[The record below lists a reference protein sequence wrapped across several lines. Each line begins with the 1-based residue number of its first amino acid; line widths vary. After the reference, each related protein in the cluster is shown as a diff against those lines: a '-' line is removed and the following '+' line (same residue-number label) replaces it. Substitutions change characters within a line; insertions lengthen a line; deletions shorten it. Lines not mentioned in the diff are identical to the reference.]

1 MNYIDIA
8 FIAAAVIMVIAG
20 ASRGLIVSLLS
31 TLKYIVGIPL
41 SYFVSGLLYERL
53 YDGFVRDVVYDRI
66 LEEITASAS
75 AENMINGIKEFVNGL
90 PENLVGEFDL
100 SALSGLTAQ
109 QFSASLTDSVLEPV
123 ILTALRII
131 LFVVLFIVFCI
142 IVSVLISAFSKMQK
156 KKHAPLKHTNRFFG
170 GVFGLLKA
178 ALLVFTASTIIGYV
192 CGILPAGNSFV
203 TQANN
208 SFLLEFINHYNPF
221 IKI

>member
-1 MNYIDIA
+1 
-8 FIAAAVIMVIAG
+8 MVIAG

-53 YDGFVRDVVYDRI
+53 YDGVVRDLVYDRI
-66 LEEITASAS
+66 LEEITASVS

-90 PENLVGEFDL
+90 PETLAGEFDL

-123 ILTALRII
+123 ILTVLRII

-192 CGILPAGNSFV
+192 CGILPADNSFV

>member
-20 ASRGLIVSLLS
+20 ASRGLMVSLLS

-53 YDGFVRDVVYDRI
+53 YDGVVRDLVYDRI

-90 PENLVGEFDL
+90 PETLAGEFDL

-156 KKHAPLKHTNRFFG
+156 KKHAPLKRTNRFFG
-170 GVFGLLKA
+170 GVFGFLKA

-192 CGILPAGNSFV
+192 CGILPADNSFV